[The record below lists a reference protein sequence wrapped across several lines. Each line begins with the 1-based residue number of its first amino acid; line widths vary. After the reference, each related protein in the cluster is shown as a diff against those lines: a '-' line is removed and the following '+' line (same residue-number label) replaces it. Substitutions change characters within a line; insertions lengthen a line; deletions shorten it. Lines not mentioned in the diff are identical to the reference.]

1 MKRLLF
7 STVVAAAIGLTA
19 AGCTNT
25 PGSPTVSFTF
35 PVAAGPSSGTS
46 YKFKEQ
52 PVTLSIA
59 NAVRTATSPATYAV
73 EVATDSGFASKVFTR
88 EGITEGATGS
98 TSVTLSSL
106 TASSGNVTYYWRSR
120 ATVDGATSPNSTTQS
135 FVVQQQ
141 IVVNAPTLSEPE
153 AGVIS
158 VESRFEFST
167 NNATR
172 QGAVGTITYDFQVSK
187 ASDFSSIA
195 ASATVSEQTGGKTR
209 WTPTADLPEGT
220 LFWRVQA
227 KDDTNAE
234 VSAFTTP
241 RSFVVEP
248 FDPRKARFHH
258 NLQDI
263 GTWPQTAKI
272 TSVQFTRSGM
282 LVEFDRRTGPNRW
295 AEVAAADFGPL
306 QYTLG
311 LCYKIGGQWHCSASI
326 QFWDGRDLSESG
338 PWEDIPDNW
347 YYDPARWGP
356 MSGYRPKRGELV
368 MVWAGQGNL
377 RGTTGATQVQRTNFA
392 PVKWGEEY
400 IAK

>member
-1 MKRLLF
+1 MKKVLF
-7 STVVAAAIGLTA
+7 STLTAAVIGLTV

-52 PVTLSIA
+52 PVTLSIT
-59 NAVRTATSPATYAV
+59 NAIRTATSPATYAI
-73 EVATDSGFASKVFTR
+73 EVATDAGFANKVFTR
-88 EGITEGATGS
+88 EGITEGGNGS
-98 TSVTLSSL
+98 TSVTVSSL
-106 TASSGNVTYYWRSR
+106 TASSGNVTYYWRSK
-120 ATVDGATSPNSTTQS
+120 ATVDGASSPYSTTQS

-141 IVVNAPTLSEPE
+141 IVVNTPALSEPE
-153 AGVIS
+153 AGVTS
-158 VESRFEFST
+158 VETRFEFVT
-167 NNATR
+167 TNATR
-172 QGAVGTITYDFQVSK
+172 QGAVGTITYVFQVSK
-187 ASDFSSIA
+187 TSDFSSTV
-195 ASATVSEQTGGKTR
+195 ASATVAEQTGGKTR
-209 WTPTADLPEGT
+209 WTPAADLPEGT

-227 KDDTNAE
+227 RDDSNTE
-234 VSAFTTP
+234 VSAFTSP

-248 FDPRKARFHH
+248 FDPRKATFHH

-263 GTWPQTAKI
+263 ATWPQTAKI
-272 TSVQFTRSGM
+272 TTVFFTRSGM
-282 LVEFDRRTGPNRW
+282 LVDFDRRSGPGAW
-295 AEVAAADFGPL
+295 PEVASSDFGPL

-311 LCYKIGGQWHCSASI
+311 LCYKISGQWHCSAAI
-326 QFWDGRDLSESG
+326 QFWAGRDLSESG
-338 PWEDIPDNW
+338 PWEQIPDNW

-356 MSGYRPKRGELV
+356 MSGYRPTRGELV